1 MMLKRFYSTGLIV
14 LLFILGS
21 AFSPPAKSS
30 YPDFTELVE
39 KVQPSIVSIQVDVV
53 RWGRVAGRAGGS
65 GFIIDDEGYILTNHH
80 VIDNGDTVTVK
91 LYNGREFKAEVIGSD
106 ANTDVALLKIEPGK
120 QDLKALKIG
129 TSDVLKVGEWVL
141 AFGAPFN
148 LEQTVTAGIVSAKG
162 RGEVGSQYVPFI
174 QTDVAIN
181 RGNSGGPLVNL
192 EGEVVGINSMVF
204 NPMISFGLSFSIPID
219 LANNIREQLLE
230 SGVVNRGYLGVMFS
244 SIDQDRADAFGL
256 KEVRGSL
263 VRRILP
269 GSAAEAAG
277 LQEGDVVIA
286 VDGKPVRKAQDLPY
300 YVGQKMPGDTVKLD
314 VIRNGKEISVDA
326 VLTDSSGRTASING
340 SQDKLGIRV
349 QALRED
355 LQEAYGI
362 RQGVAVSDVAEQSP
376 AAQAGIQNGDIIQKL
391 HQTPIRTLEDYQRAL
406 ASLPEKG
413 KVALL
418 VARPGRGSDFFVIKL
433 D

>member
-21 AFSPPAKSS
+21 AFSPPTKSS

-53 RWGRVAGRAGGS
+53 RWGRLAGRAGGS

-80 VIDNGDTVTVK
+80 VIDNGSSVTVK
-91 LYNGREFKAEVIGSD
+91 LYNGREFDAEVIGSD
-106 ANTDVALLKIEPGK
+106 ANTDVALIKIDAEG
-120 QDLKALKIG
+120 QELKALKLG
-129 TSDVLKVGEWVL
+129 TSEVLKVGEWVL

-204 NPMISFGLSFSIPID
+204 NPMISSGLSFSIPID
-219 LANNIREQLLE
+219 LANNIRKQLLE
-230 SGVVNRGYLGVMFS
+230 SGVVNRGYLGVQFGP
-244 SIDQDRADAFGL
+244 IDQDKADAFGL
-256 KEVRGSL
+256 DEVRGSL
-263 VRRILP
+263 VTHVYP
-269 GSAAEAAG
+269 DSAAAKAG
-277 LQEGDVVIA
+277 LLEGDVVIA

-300 YVGQKMPGDTVKLD
+300 YIGQKMPGDKAKLK
-314 VIRNGKEISVDA
+314 VVRNGEERNVEAI
-326 VLTDSSGRTASING
+326 LTDGAGRVVSIDAGRNE
-340 SQDKLGIRV
+340 LGIRV
-349 QALRED
+349 QALRDE

-362 RQGVAVSDVAEQSP
+362 RNGVVVSEVMEQSP
-376 AAQAGIQNGDIIQKL
+376 AAQAGIQRGDIIQKL
-391 HQTPIRTLEDYQRAL
+391 HRTPINSINDYQAAL
-406 ASLPEKG
+406 ADLPERG
-413 KVALL
+413 KVAVL
-418 VARPGRGSDFFVIKL
+418 VARPGRGSDFLVIEL
-433 D
+433 Q